1 MKRFLVIPAAALAL
15 AACATPPPPS
25 NPGVLVL
32 PGTGKNFDQFRL
44 DEQQCRSYA
53 QAQTGGNEQA
63 VKDKATTSALVGTA
77 IGVAA
82 GALIGGAQGA
92 AFGGAMGLA
101 GGAAVGSDMAYAA
114 AGNLQQRFDAAF
126 TQCMYT
132 RGHKVPVRGRYD
144 ANKYPSTAT
153 GARVPP
159 PPPPPPGEPPAGVPP
174 DYRPQ

>member
-1 MKRFLVIPAAALAL
+1 MKGFFAIPAAALAL

-25 NPGVLVL
+25 HPGVLTL
-32 PGTGKNFDQFRL
+32 PGTGKSFDQFRL

-53 QAQTGGNEQA
+53 QAQVGGNEQA
-63 VKDKATTSALVGTA
+63 QDAASKSALIGTA

-82 GALIGGAQGA
+82 GGLIGGAQGA

-101 GGAAVGSDMAYAA
+101 TGAAVGNDMAYTT
-114 AGNLQQRFDAAF
+114 AGNLQRRYDAAF

-132 RGHKVPVRGRYD
+132 RGHKVPVRGQ
-144 ANKYPSTAT
+144 YPSTAPA
-153 GARVPP
+153 ARVPP
-159 PPPPPPGEPPAGVPP
+159 PPPPGQPPVEAPP